1 MLLFSTAQIL
11 IMREYDSVTIHLLEI
26 AGANGKV
33 MGSMGQSIISKSFGI
48 ASQLDQNRQP
58 PYMHLKNHHKRT
70 NDTSNPL
77 LYNSLAVS
85 FSYIYLCNV
94 VNF

>member
-1 MLLFSTAQIL
+1 ML
-11 IMREYDSVTIHLLEI
+11 IMREYDIVTFHLLEI

-33 MGSMGQSIISKSFGI
+33 IGSMGQSIISKNLGI

-58 PYMHLKNHHKRT
+58 PYMHLKNHYKRT
-70 NDTSNPL
+70 NDTLNLL